1 LIWQRLRI
9 RCLTGSPPY
18 PKPEMLDE
26 LKQVVNE
33 QKADLGV
40 ATDMDGDRI
49 TVYRNGFVSG
59 DKLFGVLHR

>member
-1 LIWQRLRI
+1 
-9 RCLTGSPPY
+9 
-18 PKPEMLDE
+18 MLDE

-59 DKLFGVLHR
+59 DKLFGVFTQIVDSDVVASVDTSKQ